1 VSVLGKFPSNNGPKL
16 CREIPLNL
24 CSEHLNLMLRKIFFL
39 FFHLAAGN
47 DPLCDHFTWSEFLYL
62 SILIAKLMFIM
73 SAYTVHA
80 LQNSTLSAYSLHEC
94 LTFGKLSDDKK
105 VQLPSMPS
113 KLLLKC
119 NLKPLL
125 VTLVVL
131 VDILTS
137 GPYVMK

>member
-1 VSVLGKFPSNNGPKL
+1 
-16 CREIPLNL
+16 
-24 CSEHLNLMLRKIFFL
+24 
-39 FFHLAAGN
+39 
-47 DPLCDHFTWSEFLYL
+47 
-62 SILIAKLMFIM
+62 
-73 SAYTVHA
+73 
-80 LQNSTLSAYSLHEC
+80 
-94 LTFGKLSDDKK
+94 